1 MAQGHTRLDL
11 NTVSTND
18 EKPGSRWEVS
28 PPLGIE
34 AYNYNV
40 AVLESGERLSQNAF
54 HYHEHQSEFFHVV
67 EGKCRVETVDDSFD
81 LATDQMVSF
90 EPGAIH
96 LLHNPFEEQ
105 CRLVAIGTPPD
116 GRYPVHQVQS
126 FEELLTERYPDGDR
140 SSPSE
145 VV

>member
-1 MAQGHTRLDL
+1 MKTLIINLVPIGSMAQGHTRLDL

-81 LATDQMVSF
+81 LTTV
-90 EPGAIH
+90 
-96 LLHNPFEEQ
+96 
-105 CRLVAIGTPPD
+105 
-116 GRYPVHQVQS
+116 
-126 FEELLTERYPDGDR
+126 
-140 SSPSE
+140 
-145 VV
+145 